1 MMPEDLTVFFDEA
14 GGFAVA
20 AAWGTHTAAVILSTP
35 SDDIFGSAAQG
46 MDYTADLAASD
57 LPGITRDD
65 VLTID
70 GDTYHLREVPRLIG
84 DGKIKRLTL
93 GKGAL

>member
-1 MMPEDLTVFFDEA
+1 MMDEDLSVFFDDV
-14 GGFAVA
+14 GGFAVPA
-20 AAWGTHTAAVILSTP
+20 VWGTHTAAVILSAP
-35 SDDIFGSAAQG
+35 SDDIFGGAAQG
-46 MDYTADLAASD
+46 MDYTAELAASD

-65 VLTID
+65 VLTIN